1 MSRVG
6 LREGCCEA
14 ELGPRCG
21 RRPRRP
27 ALKIAAAAAP
37 QLCAPIAVMHSKISP
52 RMIEIGQLPLPHC
65 NAMSSLADA
74 DRGSDLPLFDV
85 RRPIRPH
92 IAADQNGAD
101 DAP

>member
-1 MSRVG
+1 
-6 LREGCCEA
+6 
-14 ELGPRCG
+14 
-21 RRPRRP
+21 
-27 ALKIAAAAAP
+27 
-37 QLCAPIAVMHSKISP
+37 MHSKISP

-101 DAP
+101 DAPAQ